1 MIDIII
7 LNQTDVPEIY
17 LCKVCLMQMNLVYR
31 LELSSYNMRS
41 VSIFVSQ

>member
-7 LNQTDVPEIY
+7 LNQTDVPEIN
-17 LCKVCLMQMNLVYR
+17 LSKVCMIQVNLVYSQ
-31 LELSSYNMRS
+31 ELSSYNMRS

>member
-7 LNQTDVPEIY
+7 LNQTDVPGIN
-17 LCKVCLMQMNLVYR
+17 LSKVCLMQMDLVYR
-31 LELSSYNMRS
+31 QELSSYNMRS